1 MPGLSGSRWASKSSK
16 EPTPVPV
23 AAQPSTI
30 SWQKEYLK
38 ELTTTATAAAT
49 KPVQAVPAPA
59 APKSEAVKPIVKLP
73 PPPPA
78 PAIETQSSPATPPK
92 SSPAPA
98 LWSDMDD
105 DDDDDSALAASMAKL
120 APTPATPGP
129 IKEPTPAGPEPVAA
143 PAKPRSGGLMGSKH
157 AVKYSSPAA
166 VTKASNGKRPAE
178 QVYTLPPYAG
188 LAKDEYYGL
197 VQRCAGKTTTESE
210 WAVLVEGVKDA
221 RPAGTWGAD
230 WREKGC

>member
-1 MPGLSGSRWASKSSK
+1 
-16 EPTPVPV
+16 VPA
-23 AAQPSTI
+23 AAQPSTV

-38 ELTTTATAAAT
+38 AHTTTTTTT
-49 KPVQAVPAPA
+49 KPAQAAPVPA

-73 PPPPA
+73 LPA
-78 PAIETQSSPATPPK
+78 PAPAVETQSSPAITTK
-92 SSPAPA
+92 SSPAPT

-105 DDDDDSALAASMAKL
+105 DDESALATSMTKL
-120 APTPATPGP
+120 AIPPS
-129 IKEPTPAGPEPVAA
+129 KEPAPAPSPAAPEPVTA
-143 PAKPRSGGLMGSKH
+143 PAKPRSGGLMGSRY

-166 VTKASNGKRPAE
+166 VTKTGMGNTKE

-188 LAKDEYYGL
+188 LAKEEYYGL

-230 WREKGC
+230 WREKGY